1 MNLVAY
7 CRVSTKKTDQ
17 LNSLE
22 AQEEFFEGFAERFG
36 YNLIKIYT
44 DEGLTGTRLKNR
56 DALLELLKDSKED
69 SFDMVAV
76 KDVSR
81 LARNTVDFLKI
92 IRDLKE
98 NKKKVLFVNYNMDT
112 TEPSELTLTI
122 LAAIAQE
129 ESHNTSKRVK
139 FGKNIT
145 AKKGRVP
152 NQVYGYD
159 KKKGE
164 NYKLYIN
171 EEEAEVVKDIYN
183 WYTLEGKGANKI
195 AIDLNDKGIKTKRG
209 NKWYQNTVVRI
220 LTNEIY
226 TGTIINC
233 KEEVDNFLTGERIKK
248 PEEEWF
254 IVKNED
260 MRIIDDDTFKKAQ
273 NLLSDRYDEFNVTK
287 ERTSNK
293 YIFSTLIKCK
303 HCGYSFRR
311 FERTYKNTYVR
322 WVCSGRNAN
331 GMDSCPNKTVID
343 EPELLKALN
352 EIFKEVLGM
361 KSTYIETIKKEFKKI
376 YESNNENLLSEKEY
390 KEKISKLEK
399 AKKKELD
406 LYRMEYITKEELEDN
421 MGDINYKLQQLKVQ
435 LQMIQ
440 KNISVGDKAQ
450 DILED
455 TFKKIKDMV
464 VNTDNMDNVML
475 KRVIDKIE
483 VDKDNNVVIFFKV
496 LGSIGTKGTVQ
507 LSNNSTYSCTLYERK
522 AFFQIIITVN
532 SEM

>member
-1 MNLVAY
+1 MNFVAY
-7 CRVSTKKTDQ
+7 CRVSTKKEDQ

-22 AQEEFFEGFAERFG
+22 AQEKFFEDFAERLG
-36 YNLIKIYT
+36 YNLIRIYT
-44 DEGLTGTRLKNR
+44 DEGLTGTRLKKR
-56 DALLELLKDSKED
+56 DALLELLEDSKGD
-69 SFDMVAV
+69 SFEMIAV

-81 LARNTVDFLKI
+81 LARNTYDFLKI

-112 TEPSELTLTI
+112 TEASELTLTI
-122 LAAIAQE
+122 LAAMAQE

-152 NQVYGYD
+152 NQVYGYN

-195 AIDLNDKGIKTKRG
+195 AIDLNAKGIKTKRG
-209 NKWYQNTVVRI
+209 NKWYQNTIVRI

-226 TGTIINC
+226 TGTIING
-233 KEEVDNFLTGERIKK
+233 KEEVEDFLTGERIEK
-248 PEEEWF
+248 PEEEWYV
-254 IVKNED
+254 VKNED
-260 MRIIDDDTFKKAQ
+260 MRIINDDVFKKAEKK
-273 NLLSDRYDEFNVTK
+273 LSKRYDDFNVTK

-293 YIFSTLIKCK
+293 HIFSTLIKCK

-331 GMDSCPNKTVID
+331 GMDSCPNKTVVD
-343 EPELLKALN
+343 EGELLQALN
-352 EIFKEVLGM
+352 DIFKEVLGM
-361 KSTYIETIKKEFKKI
+361 ESTYIETIKKEFKKI

-406 LYRMEYITKEELEDN
+406 LFRMELITKEELEVN
-421 MGDINYKLQQLKVQ
+421 ARPINNKLQQLKEQ
-435 LQMIQ
+435 LNMIQ
-440 KNISVGDKAQ
+440 KNISVGDKVQ
-450 DILED
+450 DVLEE
-455 TFKKIKDMV
+455 TFKKIEDMV
-464 VNTDNMDNVML
+464 DVENMDNSML

-483 VDKDNNVVIFFKV
+483 VDKDKRVVIFFKV
-496 LGSIGTKGTVQ
+496 LGSVGTKGTVQ
-507 LSNNSTYSCTLYERK
+507 LSDNSTHSSKQSERL
-522 AFFQIIITVN
+522 FNYCIILKVC
-532 SEM
+532 SER